1 MSRFLGRL
9 GLAALASTALL
20 APIASAHAEL
30 LLSQL
35 IVELTPGAHARTD
48 IEVWNNG
55 SERSF
60 IAVEPR
66 EILAPG
72 TPAESSR
79 VDPDP
84 EKLGLLVSPARM
96 ILEPGQRKLLRIAS
110 LASDERE
117 HVYRV
122 TVKPVVGTLSSDKSG
137 LKLLVG
143 YDALVIVRPSHMNTL
158 VRGTRAGDTLLL
170 HNDGNVSVELVDGK
184 GCDPTGKVCVE
195 LPGGRLYAN
204 ADMKVKVAPE
214 LHVAYQVKLGSQLA
228 PLDF

>member
-1 MSRFLGRL
+1 MN
-9 GLAALASTALL
+9 ALRKLFAIALL
-20 APIASAHAEL
+20 ASASLIVPAGSARAEL

-35 IVELTPGAHARTD
+35 IVELDPGTHSRAD
-48 IEVWNNG
+48 IEIWNNG
-55 SERSF
+55 PERSF
-60 IAVEPR
+60 VSVAPR

-72 TPAESSR
+72 TPAEAAR

-110 LASDERE
+110 LAADSRE

-122 TVKPVVGTLSSDKSG
+122 TVKPVVGALAAEKSG

-143 YDALVIVRPSHMNTL
+143 YDALVIVRPSEMRMR
-158 VRGTRAGDTLLL
+158 VGGTRSADLLTL
-170 HNDGNVSVELVDGK
+170 HNEGNVSVELTEGK
-184 GCDPTGKVCVE
+184 ACDASGKVCTP

-204 ADMKVKVAPE
+204 AEMKVKVPLG
-214 LHVAYQVKLGSQLA
+214 LHVGYQVKLGSKLV